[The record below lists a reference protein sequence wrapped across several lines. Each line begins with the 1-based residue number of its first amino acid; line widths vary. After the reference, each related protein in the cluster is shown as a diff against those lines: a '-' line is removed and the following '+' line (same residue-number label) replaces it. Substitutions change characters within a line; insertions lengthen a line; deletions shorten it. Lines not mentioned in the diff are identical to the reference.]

1 VAVDEALALGADWT
15 WARIR
20 VLAALLRASLAGAPG
35 HARGRASSLPLGW
48 AGIPWAYH
56 TASVLHRAR
65 RRGTRAPLRGSLTRS
80 PLPVQG
86 PPPTPAGA
94 RVGVPGVR
102 LHDAGRTLCGIV
114 AFSVAGA
121 PAAAVRA
128 HLAAAG
134 VAVHTS
140 KATSTLLDFQ
150 ARGPLESEGVWADV
164 YALCATTCGDG
175 GGAKTLTMR
184 QSWSARARVRI
195 YALECTGA

>member
-48 AGIPWAYH
+48 AGIPGPITPH
-56 TASVLHRAR
+56 LCFTARGGGEAPAHVAGLARAR
-65 RRGTRAPLRGSLTRS
+65 PSACSGSTPDPRGR
-80 PLPVQG
+80 
-86 PPPTPAGA
+86 A

-150 ARGPLESEGVWADV
+150 VRGPLESEGVWVDV

-175 GGAKTLTMR
+175 GGAQNVDHESKLV
-184 QSWSARARVRI
+184 S
-195 YALECTGA
+195 